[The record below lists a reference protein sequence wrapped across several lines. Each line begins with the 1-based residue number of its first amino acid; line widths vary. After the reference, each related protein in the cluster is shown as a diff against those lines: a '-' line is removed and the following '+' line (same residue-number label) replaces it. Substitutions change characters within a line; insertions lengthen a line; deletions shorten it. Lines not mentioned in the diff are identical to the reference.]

1 MLGSMQISWKNIL
14 LFRSKKMSQSEDVGD
29 GNKKAVKKT
38 PNDFIFGKVIGE
50 GSYSTVY
57 LAKEVET
64 GTEFAIKVL
73 EKRHIMREKKSQY
86 VMREKEI
93 LMKMNHPFIIRLF
106 YTFQDS
112 DRLCILCII

>member
-50 GSYSTVY
+50 GSYSTVS
-57 LAKEVET
+57 
-64 GTEFAIKVL
+64 
-73 EKRHIMREKKSQY
+73 M
-86 VMREKEI
+86 
-93 LMKMNHPFIIRLF
+93 
-106 YTFQDS
+106 
-112 DRLCILCII
+112 